1 MKPETILIIFIIIF
15 LAFSSAHARIQ
26 VEKTDLAG
34 MNKLMSAN
42 EGSRLIV
49 IMASWC
55 APCRKELPELVK
67 LYDKY
72 RKHGLK
78 MIGISIDEEGPSV
91 IVPLLEKSEVNFP
104 VYWVG
109 DGAVDA
115 YQLTA
120 IPTIF
125 LIKNGKIIE
134 RITGITSGD
143 SLDKKLSELLR

>member
-1 MKPETILIIFIIIF
+1 MKPKTILFI
-15 LAFSSAHARIQ
+15 LTAFFMPFVSAYAQIQ
-26 VEKTDLAG
+26 VQKTDIAG
-34 MNKLMSAN
+34 VNKLMSADD
-42 EGSRLIV
+42 GPRLMV
-49 IMASWC
+49 MMASWC

-72 RKHGLK
+72 RNHGLNI
-78 MIGISIDEEGPSV
+78 IGISIDEEGPSM
-91 IVPLLEKSEVNFP
+91 IVPLLEKSKVNFP

-109 DGAVDA
+109 EGAIEA
-115 YQLTA
+115 YQLTG
-120 IPTIF
+120 IPTLF